1 MTPTRKPPSGAADAV
16 AEPEPLIGAPILE
29 EFLQLDPENVPPAV
43 GNLLAVFREPVDS
56 YEPLGDEAISPQAV
70 RAIVTEIVT
79 RQRTE
84 REVFV
89 SALGAYKDLTE
100 RLAMEVA
107 DARSELSAQAEP
119 AQLERAQL
127 LKEFLE
133 RLDVLTAKISTS
145 AARYEAELAEKD
157 VLIEDRER
165 QAEIYAGHAM
175 NAQSM
180 LADMQRST
188 SWRLT
193 APVRL
198 LSRMLARRA
207 TPVQPE
213 N

>member
-1 MTPTRKPPSGAADAV
+1 VTPTRKPPSGAADAV
-16 AEPEPLIGAPILE
+16 AEPDPLDGAPILE
-29 EFLQLDPENVPPAV
+29 EFLLLDPENVPPAV
-43 GNLLAVFREPVDS
+43 GNLLAVFREPIDS
-56 YEPLGDEAISPQAV
+56 YEQLGDEAISAQAV

-107 DARSELSAQAEP
+107 DARSELSTQAEL

-127 LKEFLE
+127 LKEFLD

-145 AARYEAELAEKD
+145 AARYEAELAERD

-165 QAEIYAGHAM
+165 QAEIYAGNAI
-175 NAQSM
+175 NAQNM
-180 LADMQRST
+180 LADMQHST

-198 LSRMLARRA
+198 LSRMLAKKA
-207 TPVQPE
+207 APVQPE

>member
-1 MTPTRKPPSGAADAV
+1 MTPTRKPPTGAADAV
-16 AEPEPLIGAPILE
+16 AEPDPLNGAPILE
-29 EFLQLDPENVPPAV
+29 EFLQLDPESVPPAV
-43 GNLLAVFREPVDS
+43 GNLLTVFREPIDS
-56 YEPLGDEAISPQAV
+56 YEQLGDEAISPQAV

-89 SALGAYKDLTE
+89 AALGAYRDLTE
-100 RLAMEVA
+100 RLSVEVA
-107 DARSELSAQAEP
+107 DARSELAAQAES

-127 LKEFLE
+127 LKEFLD

-145 AARYEAELAEKD
+145 AARYEAELADKD
-157 VLIEDRER
+157 VLLEDRER
-165 QAEIYAGHAM
+165 RVEIYAGQAI
-175 NAQSM
+175 NAQNM
-180 LADMQRST
+180 LADIHRST
-188 SWRLT
+188 SWRVT

-207 TPVQPE
+207 TSVQPE

>member
-1 MTPTRKPPSGAADAV
+1 
-16 AEPEPLIGAPILE
+16 
-29 EFLQLDPENVPPAV
+29 
-43 GNLLAVFREPVDS
+43 
-56 YEPLGDEAISPQAV
+56 
-70 RAIVTEIVT
+70 
-79 RQRTE
+79 
-84 REVFV
+84 
-89 SALGAYKDLTE
+89 
-100 RLAMEVA
+100 MEVA
-107 DARSELSAQAEP
+107 DARSELSAQAEL

-127 LKEFLE
+127 LKEFLD

-145 AARYEAELAEKD
+145 AARYEAELADKD
-157 VLIEDRER
+157 ALLEDRER

-175 NAQSM
+175 NAQSV
-180 LADMQRST
+180 LEDMQRST

>member
-1 MTPTRKPPSGAADAV
+1 
-16 AEPEPLIGAPILE
+16 
-29 EFLQLDPENVPPAV
+29 
-43 GNLLAVFREPVDS
+43 VFREPVDS
-56 YEPLGDEAISPQAV
+56 YEQLGDEAISPQAV

-100 RLAMEVA
+100 RLAVEVA
-107 DARSELSAQAEP
+107 DARCELAAQAEA

-127 LKEFLE
+127 LKEFLD

-157 VLIEDRER
+157 VLLEDKER
-165 QAEIYAGHAM
+165 RAEIYAGHAI
-175 NAQSM
+175 NAQNM
-180 LADMQRST
+180 LADIHSST
-188 SWRLT
+188 SWRVT